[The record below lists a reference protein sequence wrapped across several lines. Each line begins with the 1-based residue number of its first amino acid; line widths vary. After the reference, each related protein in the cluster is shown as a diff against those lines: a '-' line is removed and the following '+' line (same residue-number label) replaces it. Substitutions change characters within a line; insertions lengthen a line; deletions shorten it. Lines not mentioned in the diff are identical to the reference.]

1 MTGSALDIL
10 AVALLLLSCLCGEC
24 PALMLALIGASWLC
38 VSSGGG
44 PRGGC
49 RP

>member
-1 MTGSALDIL
+1 MTGPALDAI
-10 AVALLLLSCLCGEC
+10 AVLLLLLACLCGEC
-24 PALMLALIGASWLC
+24 PALMLALIGAAGLC

-49 RP
+49 CP